1 METTITAIEMR
12 QKLGEILDRVAQK
25 GDHITITRANKP
37 LVTLIPAHEH
47 QELCGNRK
55 RLKTIDEA
63 LADIKRWQKAHPEEV
78 AALVRSNPTETIRKM
93 RDTRWSSSTR
103 R

>member
-12 QKLGEILDRVAQK
+12 QKLGEILDRVAQQNE
-25 GDHITITRANKP
+25 HITITRANKP

-47 QELCGNRK
+47 QEQCVNRR

-63 LADIKRWQKAHPEEV
+63 IADVERWQRDNAGKLKPGK
-78 AALVRSNPTETIRKM
+78 LSSTEMIRQM

>member
-37 LVTLIPAHEH
+37 LATLIPPDDHKEYCTIH
-47 QELCGNRK
+47 K
-55 RLKTIDEA
+55 RAKTIEEA
-63 LADIKRWQKAHPEEV
+63 IADVEKWKRDNPGKLRPGKLDS
-78 AALVRSNPTETIRKM
+78 AAVVRKM
-93 RDTRWSSSTR
+93 RDSRYGR